1 MPTPDEYRK
10 IAETYYRL
18 ACDAKTEADR
28 LALLDLAKSWLEAA
42 SRDDTKSLRERR
54 RSWRARAARPMP
66 LLPPKADIAESDPL
80 HRQTICCEPLAPRF
94 WQPISPSQRC
104 DCSPPP
110 QLTWGPRINFKA
122 ASICLQV
129 SASSV

>member
-42 SRDDTKSLRERR
+42 SRDDTKSFRERR
-54 RSWRARAARPMP
+54 RSWRARAA
-66 LLPPKADIAESDPL
+66 
-80 HRQTICCEPLAPRF
+80 F
-94 WQPISPSQRC
+94 
-104 DCSPPP
+104 
-110 QLTWGPRINFKA
+110 TWRVFDR
-122 ASICLQV
+122 LRRR
-129 SASSV
+129 

>member
-42 SRDDTKSLRERR
+42 SREDAKSARERR
-54 RSWRARAARPMP
+54 RSWQARAGTTRRVFDR
-66 LLPPKADIAESDPL
+66 L
-80 HRQTICCEPLAPRF
+80 RR
-94 WQPISPSQRC
+94 R
-104 DCSPPP
+104 
-110 QLTWGPRINFKA
+110 
-122 ASICLQV
+122 
-129 SASSV
+129 